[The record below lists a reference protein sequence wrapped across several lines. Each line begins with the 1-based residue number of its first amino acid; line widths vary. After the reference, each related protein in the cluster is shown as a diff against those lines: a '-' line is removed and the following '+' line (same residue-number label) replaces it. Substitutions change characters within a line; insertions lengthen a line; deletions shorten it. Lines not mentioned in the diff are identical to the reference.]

1 MNRLLIQVGGR
12 RTEMFKNAKVGDK
25 VWCMRRGWGVITH
38 TEQGKR
44 HPIGVK
50 FSDRSFTSY
59 TSDGKEYIND
69 ITPVLYWDELT
80 IVPPKKPLPNLAVD
94 TKVLVW
100 DEGGNSKIRA
110 HFHSFSEDG
119 RIVTYSN
126 GSSSFTGDSRVKCLW
141 RNWELYEE

>member
-1 MNRLLIQVGGR
+1 
-12 RTEMFKNAKVGDK
+12 MFKDAKVGDK
-25 VWCMRRGWGVITH
+25 VWDVRRGWGEITNTKYIHDYPIEVIFPDSEYVTYSI
-38 TEQGKR
+38 E
-44 HPIGVK
+44 
-50 FSDRSFTSY
+50 
-59 TSDGKEYIND
+59 GKELLDDINPS
-69 ITPVLYWDELT
+69 IYWDELR
-80 IVPPKKPLPNLAVD
+80 IIPPKKPLPDLPVD